1 MALNSVRRIV
11 LSNSISGM
19 SAHPQHSLFSATSL
33 RIAEY
38 SSFSFTSAGSSSCSS
53 SPSSSSS
60 SHMARNDGR
69 RAGAQGRLGSV
80 RRFGITDT
88 LTNFAMK
95 TMESSKGR
103 NYLFSKMSLYC

>member
-1 MALNSVRRIV
+1 
-11 LSNSISGM
+11 
-19 SAHPQHSLFSATSL
+19 
-33 RIAEY
+33 
-38 SSFSFTSAGSSSCSS
+38 
-53 SPSSSSS
+53 
-60 SHMARNDGR
+60 MARNDGR